1 MNCSLYTTLY
11 TSIHD
16 RNSSLSGVSGA
27 RVTCIESNSSQY
39 STVQSDG
46 SVHGQPRIEPRPL
59 PSSPSVLTN
68 TLTCTVRLYC
78 NCSCSL
84 NKKYR
89 QLGELAFQVSIFE
102 RELHACMRD
111 LVQTSAREG
120 TFQKREFPA
129 ILDITYI
136 RRFSHACACAGR
148 LRGAVGAPFRSNL

>member
-27 RVTCIESNSSQY
+27 RVTCIESNSTVV

-46 SVHGQPRIEPRPL
+46 YVHGQPRIEPRPL

-78 NCSCSL
+78 NYSCSL

-111 LVQTSAREG
+111 LVQTSRHVKARFKSEN
-120 TFQKREFPA
+120 FPPFLILL
-129 ILDITYI
+129 ILDV
-136 RRFSHACACAGR
+136 FLMHVLSAE
-148 LRGAVGAPFRSNL
+148 

>member
-27 RVTCIESNSSQY
+27 RVTCIESNSTVV

-78 NCSCSL
+78 NYSCSL

-89 QLGELAFQVSIFE
+89 QFGELPFQVSM
-102 RELHACMRD
+102 LSASCMHACGISFRRRH
-111 LVQTSAREG
+111 VKERFKSEN
-120 TFQKREFPA
+120 FPPFWILL
-129 ILDITYI
+129 ILDVFLMHVPVPAAYGGGW
-136 RRFSHACACAGR
+136 RSGC
-148 LRGAVGAPFRSNL
+148 PF

>member
-27 RVTCIESNSSQY
+27 RVTCIESNSTVV

-46 SVHGQPRIEPRPL
+46 YVHGQPRIEPRPL

-78 NCSCSL
+78 NYSCTATTS
-84 NKKYR
+84 
-89 QLGELAFQVSIFE
+89 
-102 RELHACMRD
+102 CMRD

-136 RRFSHACACAGR
+136 RRFPSSVVLLNLVRSTMVR
-148 LRGAVGAPFRSNL
+148 LYVNKAVCVYTLTLSRVR